1 MENIDNNGANVN
13 NNPET
18 DTTQDYISAIN
29 EMKQNTVS
37 KEQYLKLKEENRKL
51 LDSLVNGQQ
60 VEQKEVKKPV
70 DIEELRKDLFGVKNK
85 QMNNLDFVS
94 NALKLRT
101 AIIEN
106 GGQDPFVPVG
116 HKVQTT
122 HNDYES
128 AQRVADVLQECVDY
142 ADGNPEVFNDEFKR
156 RIN

>member
-1 MENIDNNGANVN
+1 MENIDNNGASVN
-13 NNPET
+13 NSPET

-29 EMKQNTVS
+29 EIKQNTVS
-37 KEQYLKLKEENRKL
+37 KDQYLKLKEDNRKL
-51 LDSLVNGQQ
+51 LDSLVNGGQL
-60 VEQKEVKKPV
+60 EKEEIKKPV
-70 DIEELRKDLFGVKNK
+70 DIEGLRNDLFGDKPK
-85 QMNNLDFVS
+85 QMNNLDFIS
-94 NALKLRT
+94 NALKLRI

-106 GGQDPFVPVG
+106 GGLDPFVPTG

-142 ADGNPEVFNDEFKR
+142 ADGNPEVFNDELKR